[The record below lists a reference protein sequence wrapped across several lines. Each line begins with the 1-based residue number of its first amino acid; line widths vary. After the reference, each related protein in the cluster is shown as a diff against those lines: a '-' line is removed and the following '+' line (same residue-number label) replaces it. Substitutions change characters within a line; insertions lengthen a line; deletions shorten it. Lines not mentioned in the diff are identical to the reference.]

1 MDVVEMVLSGRV
13 NKGLVTLIQQAGGRA
28 VGVCGKDSGIIRA
41 RMVSLLT
48 AVQTDPGQHE
58 EAGALEALSVPGA
71 ALCADVCKPS
81 LHGSTWQ
88 VKLEV
93 MCSVCS
99 NRPHPVRLMT
109 ACHSQMAER
118 GIGFVGDIT
127 SIQPGL
133 IRTLVEGDYIPVVA
147 SVAADFDGQAL
158 NVNADIAAGEV
169 SPSIAQAMLGREW
182 APNLGTCLC
191 CDCRGKAHAHA

>member
-1 MDVVEMVLSGRV
+1 ML
-13 NKGLVTLIQQAGGRA
+13 
-28 VGVCGKDSGIIRA
+28 
-41 RMVSLLT
+41 
-48 AVQTDPGQHE
+48 
-58 EAGALEALSVPGA
+58 
-71 ALCADVCKPS
+71 
-81 LHGSTWQ
+81 
-88 VKLEV
+88 
-93 MCSVCS
+93 
-99 NRPHPVRLMT
+99 PVRLMT

-169 SPSIAQAMLGREW
+169 SPSIAPYVQGKNW
-182 APNLGTCLC
+182 APIVNLLMAVILEGRHVHLHN
-191 CDCRGKAHAHA
+191 RQILYA